1 MELTA
6 GPAVPE
12 EEILHTDEEDE
23 EEGRD
28 EDEDAAGRASRRR
41 KRVYEAP
48 TLSAYERERLSNIE
62 RNKAVLAELG
72 LVGGLLGVSK
82 KGAQPMPKRQELLA
96 NRSPCPSAK
105 SSWPISHILKAR
117 VRRKLSRRPATPS
130 CSSSFTTWLVGAMV
144 SHHGSLL
151 HRPTRVGQLRSFS

>member
-62 RNKAVLAELG
+62 RIKAVLAELG

-96 NRSPCPSAK
+96 NLAHLESACQEEAVQEARHAQLLEQFHHVARGGDGEPS
-105 SSWPISHILKAR
+105 R
-117 VRRKLSRRPATPS
+117 
-130 CSSSFTTWLVGAMV
+130 
-144 SHHGSLL
+144 
-151 HRPTRVGQLRSFS
+151 